1 MRNFNDA
8 DRNKKKKRIK
18 LKENPAN
25 LTPAEYSQLE
35 ELVTK
40 SLKDGYLPCPAAF
53 RIAREARVPGIAI
66 GEVTDR
72 LGVRIT
78 DCQIG
83 CFKVE
88 KTVSRGS
95 AGDNLDKKIPGILED
110 LHRNDELTC
119 ARVFSL
125 AREYKCAPME
135 IADIANNRKL
145 QIHQCQLGCF

>member
-8 DRNKKKKRIK
+8 DRKKKKTRIK
-18 LKENPAN
+18 LKENPGN
-25 LTPAEYSQLE
+25 LTPAQMTQLE
-35 ELVTK
+35 ELVKK

-53 RIAREARVPGIAI
+53 KIAREARVPGISI

-88 KTVSRGS
+88 KTVSKGS
-95 AGDNLDKKIPGILED
+95 AGDNLDERLPGILED
-110 LHRNDELTC
+110 LSKNDELTC

-125 AREYKCAPME
+125 AREYRCTPMAV
-135 IADIANNRKL
+135 ADIANNRKL
-145 QIHQCQLGCF
+145 KIHQCQLGCF